1 MSEGSFS
8 LGLCSLWKMKEAVSK
23 CRYAC
28 LVRFPS
34 GFVNGSRGCSSV
46 NYGSPVKC
54 VDTFRIAL
62 TDEPELCVKQ
72 IDSQDGLGY
81 LLYYYPPMQKTFTY
95 QYFENADNRL
105 KNHDIISDKT
115 PTDKGKNTHKKQVCN
130 QQ

>member
-34 GFVNGSRGCSSV
+34 GFVNGNRGCSSV
-46 NYGSPVKC
+46 NYGSSVKC

-62 TDEPELCVKQ
+62 TEELELFIK
-72 IDSQDGLGY
+72 
-81 LLYYYPPMQKTFTY
+81 
-95 QYFENADNRL
+95 
-105 KNHDIISDKT
+105 
-115 PTDKGKNTHKKQVCN
+115 
-130 QQ
+130 